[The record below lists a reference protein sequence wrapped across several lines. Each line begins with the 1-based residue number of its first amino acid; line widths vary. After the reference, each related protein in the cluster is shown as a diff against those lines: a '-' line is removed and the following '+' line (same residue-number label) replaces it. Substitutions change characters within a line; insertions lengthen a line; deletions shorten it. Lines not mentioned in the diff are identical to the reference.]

1 MKTKLLILTAVA
13 VMCCGAGH
21 AQPSKSDRSVEF
33 RNHWYL
39 QAQAGA
45 AYTLGEGDFGDLL
58 SPAGFVSAG
67 YRFHPAWGLRLG
79 VGGWQGKGR
88 WVTPDQT
95 YAFKFLQGNLDLTLD
110 LNALFGGFN
119 HRRVCSVYLLAG
131 CGLACGFD
139 NDEAVAMADRG
150 IDLDYVWRDSKCFG
164 MGRVGMG
171 VDFRLSDC
179 VSFNVEANAEATSD
193 HFNSKRAGN
202 ADWQFNLLGGFSFRL
217 GKNYRA
223 SAPAAA
229 AAAVAAYAAAVPAE
243 EPAAEP
249 AAEPQQPV
257 QLAKAEEQPVRA
269 AVATPMVEN
278 IFFAINS
285 DRVRDGESSKLDRLA
300 AAMAAD
306 ASLRLTVVGYADKQT
321 GNSYVNDRL
330 SARRAAAVTSALVAR
345 GVAADR
351 IETAHKG
358 DKVQPY
364 GTAAENRVVI
374 CTAQ

>member
-1 MKTKLLILTAVA
+1 
-13 VMCCGAGH
+13 MCSGLGY
-21 AQPSKSDRSVEF
+21 AQQSKSDRSVEF

-67 YRFHPAWGLRLG
+67 YKFHPAWGLRLG
-79 VGGWQGKGR
+79 LGGWQGKGR
-88 WVTPDQT
+88 WVAPDQT
-95 YAFKFLQGNLDLTLD
+95 YAFEFLQGNLDLTLD

-131 CGLACGFD
+131 GGFAYGFD
-139 NDEAVAMADRG
+139 NDEAEAMADRG
-150 IDLDYVWRDSKCFG
+150 IDLDYVWRGSECFG
-164 MGRVGMG
+164 LGRVGVG

-179 VSFNVEANAEATSD
+179 VSFNVEANANATSD

-202 ADWQFNLLGGFSFRL
+202 ADWQFNLLGGFSFRI
-217 GKNYRA
+217 GKSYA
-223 SAPAAA
+223 KSAPVAAA
-229 AAAVAAYAAAVPAE
+229 AAAAAYAAAVPAE

-249 AAEPQQPV
+249 QQPV
-257 QLAKAEEQPVRA
+257 QPAQPAKAVEEQPVRA
-269 AVATPMVEN
+269 AAMPVVEN
-278 IFFAINS
+278 IFFALNS
-285 DRVRDGESSKLDRLA
+285 DKVRDDELSKLDRLA
-300 AAMAAD
+300 AAMNAD

-330 SARRAAAVTSALVAR
+330 SARRAAGVTAALVAR

-351 IETAHKG
+351 IETSHKG

-364 GTAAENRVVI
+364 ATAAENRVVI